1 MLKVFGFIASVLAFL
16 TGILSALNYSFQVG
30 GFFGWYGI
38 YSMSNLFAILTWI
51 MLSIFLFVLSYK
63 LK

>member
-1 MLKVFGFIASVLAFL
+1 MLKVFGFIASVFAFL
-16 TGILSALNYSFQVG
+16 TGIFSAINYVRQVG
-30 GFFGWYGI
+30 GFFEWYGI
-38 YSMSNLFAILTWI
+38 FSMYNLFTILTWI